1 MPKSLKKSSK
11 PSPSQVDEEVEE
23 LRADPTAGKQGAPAP
38 VASVHSAPQPTP
50 KRVKRRFAIPVL
62 PGLQIIFELRFLQ
75 VLCSCLFVYAWSA
88 MTANDFFYLLSAAY
102 AVALFLGIVMPL
114 LQVLDVKAQCSM
126 PEQLIVSEKV
136 EMRIKLSRVG
146 IFGPFA
152 LFIPLRC
159 LRVSANLSRRAPG
172 GKGSELILDPQP
184 LLISKL
190 DQPSWLT
197 LPAPKLRRGIYFV
210 EQLQVESCFPLGLF
224 WWSRRVKLY
233 NHKDAES
240 MEITVHPLLLPVT
253 GQFLLQLLALR
264 STMGL
269 SNSSSIIVPQSS
281 SVRSVREF
289 RPGDSIR
296 HVHWPSSARLGK
308 ILVRE
313 FDSEQL
319 PVFDL
324 LLDLR
329 ASWKTP
335 EQFEVAV
342 CLIHSLMHMGH
353 RLGIMPDLALNPPL
367 RSPVVQKNLLF
378 DMPPVPYGL
387 EYVSELLAR
396 VEQIPSSMDNL
407 PEPDLTP
414 EEEEAAAKE
423 FAVTNTRPLITVIPL
438 MELKAKFS
446 PTRGDH
452 MIAPIDLAI
461 IPRNW
466 QEADDESMK
475 SQRNKNQ
482 KSHKPVGRP
491 PTTKVIATIDGE
503 DEFDTL

>member
-38 VASVHSAPQPTP
+38 VASVHSAPQPV
-50 KRVKRRFAIPVL
+50 KRPKRRFAIPVL

-75 VLCSCLFVYAWSA
+75 VLISCLFVYVWSA
-88 MTANDFFYLLSAAY
+88 VTANDFFYLLSAAY
-102 AVALFLGIVMPL
+102 GIALVLGVLLPL
-114 LQVLDVKAQCSM
+114 LQVLDVKAECSM

-136 EMRIKLSRVG
+136 EMRIRLSRVG
-146 IFGPFA
+146 IFGPLA
-152 LFIPLRC
+152 LFIPIRC
-159 LRVSANLSRRAPG
+159 LRVVANLSRRSPA

-197 LPAPKLRRGIYFV
+197 LPTPRLRRGIYFV
-210 EQLQVESCFPLGLF
+210 EQLQVESCFPFGLF
-224 WWSRRVKLY
+224 WWSRRIKLY
-233 NHKDAES
+233 KRKDVDA
-240 MEITVHPLLLPVT
+240 MKITVHPLLLPVS

-296 HVHWPSSARLGK
+296 HVHWPSSARQGK

-329 ASWKTP
+329 ANWKTQ

-342 CLIHSLMHMGH
+342 CLIHSLMHLGH
-353 RLGIMPDLALNPPL
+353 KLGIMPDLMLNPPL
-367 RSPVVQKNLLF
+367 RSQVVQKNLLF
-378 DMPPVPYGL
+378 DMPGVPYGL

-396 VEQIPSSMDNL
+396 VEPIPSHMDNL

-414 EEEEAAAKE
+414 DEEEQEAKDLA
-423 FAVTNTRPLITVIPL
+423 FTNIRPLITVIPL
-438 MELKAKFS
+438 LELKAKFS

-466 QEADDESMK
+466 QEDDESMK

-491 PTTKVIATIDGE
+491 PNTKVIATIDGE